1 MGDQNLI
8 SHHNITLESN
18 IKVTRITRNHHYLKK
33 LVIVKQIFLVSTLR
47 NDVQRTLWRMRM

>member
-8 SHHNITLESN
+8 SHHNIAPESN

-47 NDVQRTLWRMRM
+47 NDVQRT

>member
-8 SHHNITLESN
+8 SHHNIAPESN

-47 NDVQRTLWRMRM
+47 NDVQRTSWRMRM